1 MVYTGR
7 LLSNRVRFSTGFRY
21 IYKKAQKGQQ
31 MHLTVVKNNNNNN
44 NELYLSLMSYNS
56 GTVLY

>member
-7 LLSNRVRFSTGFRY
+7 LLSKRVRFSAGFRY
-21 IYKKAQKGQQ
+21 IYRKAQKGQQ
-31 MHLTVVKNNNNNN
+31 MHLTVVKNNSNNN
-44 NELYLSLMSYNS
+44 NELYLSLMSYSS

>member
-1 MVYTGR
+1 MVYTGK
-7 LLSNRVRFSTGFRY
+7 LLSKRVRFSAGFRY
-21 IYKKAQKGQQ
+21 IYRKAQKGQQ